1 MNISAKNI
9 FLALGAAALATSCGE
24 NAWNDQLEGFTPGV
38 NYDKAIEGEFT
49 MSATD
54 YNAVAANKTN
64 QSLAESAGLQKELK
78 AVGSNGMFSAEIPA
92 KEYLPAFLA
101 SSSAPYFVAP
111 EGSKINVTYQETGL
125 TDPVISQV
133 AAAQRYTVSKDNYIA
148 AWNSEDDYI
157 EAFAPMTPAS
167 ANIPAILLDKYTDA
181 EEGQMAVVTY
191 NESAENPI
199 FVQPGDEDGPIAYS
213 EPFNVSQGDFISVDL
228 ANNGIQVW
236 SWGGEKYGM
245 KATAYVNKVN
255 YGSDSWLVSPV
266 FTLTGSTASVSFDE
280 ATNFFADVETAKNQA
295 ACYVRVIGGEW
306 ERISGYP
313 FPDKMSWDFVST
325 GEIDLSKYC
334 GNQIQIGFRY
344 TSTDTKAGTW
354 EVKNFVFT
362 ADKGKVETNPGYYL
376 KGNSPSKVLANTP
389 VTVSKTAVYKYDGKK
404 WAAAAGIVA
413 LDAADYTAMGFSNN
427 KLENPEIYLPLYM
440 KANDVYAVAGDT
452 KAVVYNGTSCSVLVY
467 DGQNWTVN
475 NNGLQTV
482 TGQFVKEKD
491 TWKFVKI
498 VGKAYF
504 NFTTEVE
511 LDRSYLFVAEGICAI
526 PHAESKTYG
535 YLYTEAVAPV
545 GGVIE
550 MKNEANAYTFSTTAT
565 VDDKVY
571 KLENGQFFIIDSYG
585 RYLYMSG
592 TFDSFNN
599 AKAPAIND
607 EKATVDAAYVW
618 TAEAA
623 ADGTWTIRNV
633 GNEKWIQYSTKY
645 SSWGCYATENGVLPQ
660 LYMLAAE

>member
-1 MNISAKNI
+1 MNISVKNI

-49 MSATD
+49 LSATD

-92 KEYLPAFLA
+92 KDYLPAFLA
-101 SSSAPYFVAP
+101 SSNSPYFVAP
-111 EGSKINVTYQETGL
+111 EGSKINVTYQQTGL
-125 TDPVISQV
+125 TDPVIAQV
-133 AAAQRYTVSKDNYIA
+133 AAAYKYTVTKDNYIDV
-148 AWNSEDDYI
+148 WKSDEDFI
-157 EAFAPMTPAS
+157 EAFAPMTPAA
-167 ANIPAILLDKYTDA
+167 ANIPALLLDKYSDA
-181 EEGQMAVVTY
+181 EEGQLAVVTY
-191 NESAENPI
+191 NESTENPI
-199 FVQPGDEDGPIAYS
+199 FVQPGDEDGPISYS
-213 EPFNVSQGDFISVDL
+213 EPFTAGQGDFIATDL
-228 ANNGIQVW
+228 ANNGINVW
-236 SWGGEKYGM
+236 SWAGENYGM
-245 KATAYVNKVN
+245 KATAYVSKVN
-255 YGSDSWLVSPV
+255 YASDSWLVSPV
-266 FTLTGSTASVSFDE
+266 FNLTGTTASVSCEE
-280 ATNFFADVETAKNQA
+280 ATNYFADVETAKNEA
-295 ACYVRVIGGEW
+295 AIYVRIIGGEW
-306 ERISGYP
+306 EQLTGYP
-313 FPDKMSWDFVST
+313 FPDKMGWTFVST
-325 GEIDLSKYC
+325 GDIDLSKYC
-334 GNQIQIGFRY
+334 GNRIQIGFRY

-362 ADKGKVETNPGYYL
+362 ADKGKVEANPGYYL
-376 KGNSPSKVLANTP
+376 SNNAPAKVLANTP
-389 VTVSKTAVYKYDGKK
+389 VTASKTEVYKYVGNK
-404 WAAAAGIVA
+404 WTTASDIVA

-427 KLENPEIYLPLYM
+427 KLENPEVYLPLYL
-440 KANDVYAVAGDT
+440 KANDVYAVEGDT

-467 DGQNWTVN
+467 DGQTWTVN

-482 TGQFVKEKD
+482 TGQFIKEKD
-491 TWKFVKI
+491 SWRFVKI

-504 NFTTEVE
+504 NFATELE

-535 YLYTEAVAPV
+535 YLYTEAVAPA

-550 MKNEANAYTFSTTAT
+550 MKNEVNAFTFSTTAT
-565 VDDKVY
+565 VDDNVY
-571 KLENGQFFIIDSYG
+571 KLENGQFFIIDSTG

-599 AKAPAIND
+599 AKAPAINS

-618 TAEAA
+618 TAEPA

-633 GNEKWIQYSTKY
+633 GNEKYIQYSTKF
-645 SSWGCYATENGVLPQ
+645 SSWGCYATESGVLPQ
-660 LYMLAAE
+660 LYVLAAE